1 MVSVALISWRPDA
14 LAYLCMS
21 LYIHTYL
28 HVIFRCKVKKS
39 LVKGESDLMKSTL
52 SMLSDEKK
60 GGKLREGR
68 EGKTR
73 KTHTYTCEL
82 EIDISY
88 SMIFSGPIGVIC
100 INCELFLRDRRSI
113 SIVFTGLQT
122 IRKYNF

>member
-1 MVSVALISWRPDA
+1 
-14 LAYLCMS
+14 
-21 LYIHTYL
+21 
-28 HVIFRCKVKKS
+28 
-39 LVKGESDLMKSTL
+39 MKSTL
-52 SMLSDEKK
+52 SMLRDEKK

-88 SMIFSGPIGVIC
+88 SMIFSGPIGVIY

-113 SIVFTGLQT
+113 SIVFTVLQT
-122 IRKYNF
+122 IRKYYFWFNPLLITLENL